1 MGESSV
7 SALKLAHA
15 LGKLSFKLGIV
26 SVRLPHLRAAP
37 GSCLS
42 DSGCGVLSVGP
53 PLLCKF
59 HPDPLSVGPGKCNQP
74 VFWFS

>member
-26 SVRLPHLRAAP
+26 SVRLPHRGSIGKLPLGLRLWCPACWVTPA
-37 GSCLS
+37 L
-42 DSGCGVLSVGP
+42 
-53 PLLCKF
+53 
-59 HPDPLSVGPGKCNQP
+59 
-74 VFWFS
+74 